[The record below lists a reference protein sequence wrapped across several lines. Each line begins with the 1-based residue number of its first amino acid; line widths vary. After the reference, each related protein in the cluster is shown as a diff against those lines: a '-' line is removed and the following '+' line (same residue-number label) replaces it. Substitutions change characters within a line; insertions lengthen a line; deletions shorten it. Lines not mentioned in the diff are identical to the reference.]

1 MLMILLRINWPNFAL
16 LFKPWERQNFR
27 PRQRGR
33 DRLVTLPR
41 LKKQL
46 DVTYALVVSS
56 KGLLSISMDQF
67 MNSMLKDNTDAAFTK
82 INNDGQ
88 DTQILINFYKYIL
101 KKWNKNLKSILNQKL

>member
-1 MLMILLRINWPNFAL
+1 
-16 LFKPWERQNFR
+16 
-27 PRQRGR
+27 
-33 DRLVTLPR
+33 
-41 LKKQL
+41 
-46 DVTYALVVSS
+46 
-56 KGLLSISMDQF
+56 MDQF